1 MPALI
6 ITMVSMLV
14 ADLLGIKDLGVH
26 TWAKCIAII
35 VEAEEPCVVMDIVS
49 VCPIKGRADL
59 LV

>member
-14 ADLLGIKDLGVH
+14 ADHLGIKALGVH
-26 TWAKCIAII
+26 TWARYIAIT
-35 VEAEEPCVVMDIVS
+35 VEAEEPCVVMDIAS

>member
-1 MPALI
+1 
-6 ITMVSMLV
+6 MVSMLV

-26 TWAKCIAII
+26 TWVRYIAII
-35 VEAEEPCVVMDIVS
+35 VEVEEPCVVMDIVS

>member
-14 ADLLGIKDLGVH
+14 ADLLGIKALGVH
-26 TWAKCIAII
+26 TWARYIAII
-35 VEAEEPCVVMDIVS
+35 VVAEEPCVVMDIVS
-49 VCPIKGRADL
+49 VCPIKGRADP

>member
-1 MPALI
+1 
-6 ITMVSMLV
+6 MVSMLV

-26 TWAKCIAII
+26 TWAKCIAIT